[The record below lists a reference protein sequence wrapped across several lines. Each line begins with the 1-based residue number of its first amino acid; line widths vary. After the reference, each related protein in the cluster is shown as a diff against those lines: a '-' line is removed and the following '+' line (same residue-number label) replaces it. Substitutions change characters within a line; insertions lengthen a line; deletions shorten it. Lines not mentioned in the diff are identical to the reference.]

1 MPTTDRPAPWW
12 LTVRFIAE
20 YAVARL
26 MLAMVD
32 LVPLRAAVWLA
43 ARVGDIMYY
52 GAVNRR
58 RIAIANILRSN
69 ITDDPPVAAR
79 IARESFRN
87 FAIMLVETAK
97 SDVILSDD
105 RWREHMTYTLDP
117 VIDAVVK
124 APQQGMILACC
135 HYGNFELGGQFL
147 SLFKPTAGVM
157 RSLSNPFVDQMIK
170 RRFPRVQFRFV
181 AKNDPDM
188 TRFVRILDAG
198 EILGLMID
206 QHGGTRGM
214 VVDFFGHPASTH
226 TAVALLHL
234 ITDKPICFGYCR
246 RLGLMR
252 YEIGGVGPFIFKRT
266 GDRQRDIRAILDR
279 LNAELEALIRRDPTQ
294 YMWGHRRWR
303 PEDAARAERHA
314 ER

>member
-1 MPTTDRPAPWW
+1 MPTTETPVKWW
-12 LTVRFIAE
+12 LTLRFAVE
-20 YAVARL
+20 YAIARL
-26 MLAMVD
+26 ALVMVD

-43 ARVGDIMYY
+43 ARTGDVMFY
-52 GAVNRR
+52 AAFNRR
-58 RIAIANILRSN
+58 RIAIANILHSG
-69 ITDDPPVAAR
+69 ITREPAEAAR

-87 FAIMLVETAK
+87 FAIMLVETAR
-97 SDVILSDD
+97 SDVILRDE
-105 RWREHMTYTLDP
+105 RWREHMTYTIDP
-117 VIDAVVK
+117 AFDSVVK
-124 APQQGMILACC
+124 APGQGLILAGG

-157 RSLSNPFVDQMIK
+157 RALSNPFVDRMIK
-170 RRFPRVQFRFV
+170 RRFPRVQFHFV

-188 TRFVRILDAG
+188 TRFVRLLDAG

-214 VVDFFGHPASTH
+214 VVDFLGQPASTH

-234 ITDKPICFGYCR
+234 ITEKPICFGYCR

-252 YEIGGVGPFIFKRT
+252 YEIGGAGPFVFERT
-266 GDRQRDIRAILDR
+266 GDRQRDTRAILDI
-279 LNAELEALIRRDPTQ
+279 LNAELEKIIRRDPTQ

-303 PEDAARAERHA
+303 PEDVTRAIR
-314 ER
+314 